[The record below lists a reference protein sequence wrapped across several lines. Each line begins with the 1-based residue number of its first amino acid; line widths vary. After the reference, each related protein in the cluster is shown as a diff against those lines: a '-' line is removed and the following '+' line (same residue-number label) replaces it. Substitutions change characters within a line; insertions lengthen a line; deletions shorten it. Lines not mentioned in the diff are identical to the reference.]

1 MKRSVATATQ
11 EEETTTAQ
19 VRQKLHGD
27 GISAYQL
34 QLQDGLMIY
43 EAEVATKFSLL
54 PTLDPTMPVPIPNFH
69 IAAALAL
76 SNLTKL
82 ISAGTPLPVDTL
94 VAATFAEM
102 IALAEFLGLHT
113 TMLFVLCN
121 SLESPKPE
129 DPLARL
135 RACVQ
140 LLPAFPQV
148 LHGCAKLDSAECANH
163 LITKLLTNASASAL
177 TYAELNM
184 CDGKFLHPMLKK
196 RGQLSLHRFADAERT
211 RRQLISDAAA
221 AKTKALRQMLVDVK
235 DISEMTMV
243 ETFHEAVWGNGVGDD
258 SDIVTS
264 IAAVLSSP
272 GFVLSKH
279 LLDSEMWS
287 AIKEGRV
294 DVARR
299 LLELGAEPAM
309 RHKPELNKDFT
320 SERHDDSNNLPD
332 GLWHGE
338 EMTWYPSS
346 LMLATENNDLHMMR
360 WLMDEAGCDV
370 NLNQPIFVGRDDCDV
385 DNGGLNALWVCKSS
399 EAMLE
404 LLSRGCNPN
413 QSCQTEMN
421 MGRFGTRQRSLM
433 VGDGM
438 SSCTVSGHEKLLI
451 RHGANTNTF
460 QMSCG
465 DEDDSA
471 KCESNA
477 YWPNLLQQ
485 ENVDVEWCRELLD
498 SYGASPNWP
507 FGAETNECGEL
518 PGFGPD
524 ILLQAVLDTKL
535 DVVELLLQHNANV
548 NLYELPGLAGT
559 SFENVDVESY
569 PYFLPSSGHLCGL
582 FSVPASGGRFLQCP
596 LSAALKIGNKKM
608 IELLKMYGAE
618 ADSPMDVTTYMVKNP
633 TQLMTCDTYLTVDAP
648 DAFKTNKHCVIV
660 SVAKDPFSLACA
672 SDALKNDKEIVMV
685 AVNKSGSALQHA
697 SNALQADKEV
707 VIAAVTNDGDALKF
721 ASEELQADKEVQ
733 NAVADDD
740 DYDYNK
746 AFGGGL
752 FEDGEEEEESGDDDD
767 DGGADY

>member
-11 EEETTTAQ
+11 GETTTAQ

-27 GISAYQL
+27 SISAYQL

-54 PTLDPTMPVPIPNFH
+54 PTLNPTTPVPIPNFH

-76 SNLTKL
+76 SNRIKL

-94 VAATFAEM
+94 AAATFAEM
-102 IALAEFLGLHT
+102 IALAEFFGLHT
-113 TMLFVLCN
+113 TMLFFLCN

-140 LLPAFPQV
+140 LLPTFPQV
-148 LHGCAKLDSAECANH
+148 LHDCAKLESVECANH
-163 LITKLLTNASASAL
+163 LTTKLINASASAL

-184 CDGKFLHPMLKK
+184 CDGKFLHPMLKG
-196 RGQLSLHRFADAERT
+196 RGNFSLHRFADAERT

-221 AKTKALRQMLVDVK
+221 AKTKALRQTLVGVK
-235 DISEMTMV
+235 DLSEMTMV
-243 ETFHEAVWGNGVGDD
+243 ETFHEAVWGNGVAAD
-258 SDIVTS
+258 SDIGTS

-309 RHKPELNKDFT
+309 RHKPELGKDFT
-320 SERHDDSNNLPD
+320 RERYDDSNNLPD

-346 LMLATENNDLHMMR
+346 LMLATENDNLHMMR

-370 NLNQPIFVGRDDCDV
+370 NLNQPIFVGRDVCDV

-413 QSCQTEMN
+413 QSCQTTMN

-438 SSCTVSGHEKLLI
+438 SSCTVSGYEKLLI
-451 RHGANTNTF
+451 RHGANANMF
-460 QMSCG
+460 QMSCEE
-465 DEDDSA
+465 EDDASAEA

-485 ENVDVEWCRELLD
+485 ENVDVEWCQELLE

-507 FGAETNECGEL
+507 LGAETNECGEL
-518 PGFGPD
+518 PGSGPD
-524 ILLQAVLDTKL
+524 ILLQAVLDNKL
-535 DVVELLLQHNANV
+535 DVVELLLQHNANP
-548 NLYELPGLAGT
+548 NLYELPGLTGK
-559 SFENVDVESY
+559 F
-569 PYFLPSSGHLCGL
+569 PPSSDHPCGL
-582 FSVPASGGRFLQCP
+582 FSVSASGGRRLLQCP

-618 ADSPMDVTTYMVKNP
+618 ADSPMDVT
-633 TQLMTCDTYLTVDAP
+633 
-648 DAFKTNKHCVIV
+648 
-660 SVAKDPFSLACA
+660 
-672 SDALKNDKEIVMV
+672 
-685 AVNKSGSALQHA
+685 
-697 SNALQADKEV
+697 ADDE
-707 VIAAVTNDGDALKF
+707 T
-721 ASEELQADKEVQ
+721 
-733 NAVADDD
+733 ADDD
-740 DYDYNK
+740 DYTRY
-746 AFGGGL
+746 FGGGL
-752 FEDGEEEEESGDDDD
+752 FEDGDEEEENGDH